1 MNKLFYI
8 NYCNKI
14 MFCSNCNKSNHE
26 YKDCKEPITSWGI
39 ILVNLKDIKN
49 NVNHETNINL
59 RNRISNICPQNYKD
73 LEFLSTYMNNIKF
86 LLIQRRHSIAYM
98 DFLRGKY
105 KLDNIDQ
112 INGLFQYMNPLEI
125 QSLKNKEFIDL
136 WNEMWNNDPI
146 KINNSKEYNSAL
158 NKFTQLKTNQ
168 DLDLNLDFYINNAT
182 PLYKSNEW
190 GFPKGR
196 KNHNE
201 TPIDCALREFG
212 EETYI
217 NTSNINIIR
226 NISPIEENLIG
237 TNGIPYRHI
246 YYIAET
252 TMDNIQNIEN
262 NNEIG
267 NIGFFNYNDAKDL
280 IRDYHTDKKY
290 VLQCI
295 YLYYLE
301 MLLDSHE

>member
-1 MNKLFYI
+1 M
-8 NYCNKI
+8 C
-14 MFCSNCNKSNHE
+14 CSNCNKLNHE

-39 ILVNLKDIKN
+39 ILVNLNNIISNIK
-49 NVNHETNINL
+49 HDDSTHI

-73 LEFLSTYMNNIKF
+73 LEYLSKYMNDIKF

-105 KLDNIDQ
+105 QIDNIDQ
-112 INGLFQYMNPLEI
+112 INYLFQYMNPNEI
-125 QSLKNKEFIDL
+125 KSLKDKEFSDL
-136 WNEMWNNDPI
+136 WKEMWNNDPI
-146 KINNSKEYNSAL
+146 KVNNTREYTNCL
-158 NKFTQLKTNQ
+158 NKFSQLKNSN
-168 DLDLNLDFYINNAT
+168 DLELNLDFFINNVI
-182 PLYKSNEW
+182 PLYKTNEW

-201 TPIDCALREFG
+201 SPIDCALREFS
-212 EETYI
+212 EETGI
-217 NTSNINIIR
+217 DSCKINIIK
-226 NISPIEENLIG
+226 NIIPIEENLTG
-237 TNGIPYRHI
+237 TNGLPYRHI

-252 TMDNIQNIEN
+252 TMDNIQRIEN

-267 NIGFFNYNDAKDL
+267 NIGFFNYNDAKNL

-295 YLYYLE
+295 YMYYLE
-301 MLLDSHE
+301 MLLETHE